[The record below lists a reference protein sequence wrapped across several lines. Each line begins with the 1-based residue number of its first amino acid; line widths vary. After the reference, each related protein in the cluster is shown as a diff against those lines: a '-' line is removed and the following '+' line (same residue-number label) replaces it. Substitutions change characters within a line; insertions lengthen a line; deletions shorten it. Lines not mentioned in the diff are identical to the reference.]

1 MDETL
6 FNERKQIKSRLQKL
20 IFQEGDKVEAKG

>member
-20 IFQEGDKVEAKG
+20 IFQGGDKVEAKG